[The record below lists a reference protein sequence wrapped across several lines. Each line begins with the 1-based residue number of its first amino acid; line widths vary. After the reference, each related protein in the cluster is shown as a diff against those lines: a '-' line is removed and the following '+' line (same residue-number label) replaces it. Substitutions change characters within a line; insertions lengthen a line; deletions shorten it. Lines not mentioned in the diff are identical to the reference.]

1 MQLKTY
7 PRTSL
12 EASSGRSHHIKRGQ
26 HDQTVLGRA
35 AKQHLRLGLLLMA
48 IGILLTTTAT
58 AQPRR
63 NDRTGNSENRLK
75 AMMERFDTNR
85 DGVVTKDEFKGSSER
100 FSMMDHNGDGK
111 VDGAE
116 MTAMRNRMQRSN
128 RQGGNRRG
136 PDGFTQRHGTDKSPK
151 VGQKV
156 PDFTLQLLHS
166 EKTVTLS
173 EAYRDKPVV
182 LTLGSYTCPPYRNA
196 LEGINDL
203 SQQYDDE
210 FAFYF
215 VYIKEAHATDERPTR
230 GNERIGIEF
239 KQPTTYLERELI
251 AKTCQ
256 QQIELTMPILVDTLD
271 NAVEKLFAGAPNRT
285 YLIDQNG
292 IVLYKGVRGPQGSRP
307 DDVSKAIQKQ
317 LRLKNGT
324 RLSADQTDI
333 RGSEKGRLL
342 KP

>member
-1 MQLKTY
+1 
-7 PRTSL
+7 
-12 EASSGRSHHIKRGQ
+12 
-26 HDQTVLGRA
+26 
-35 AKQHLRLGLLLMA
+35 
-48 IGILLTTTAT
+48 
-58 AQPRR
+58 
-63 NDRTGNSENRLK
+63 
-75 AMMERFDTNR
+75 MMERLDTNR
-85 DGVVTKDEFKGSSER
+85 DGVITKDEFKGSPER

-116 MTAMRNRMQRSN
+116 MTAMQNRMQRSN
-128 RQGGNRRG
+128 RQGDNRRG
-136 PDGFTQRHGTDKSPK
+136 PDVFTQRHGADKSPE

-173 EAYRDKPVV
+173 EAYRGKPLV

-196 LEGINDL
+196 LEAINEL
-203 SQQYDDE
+203 SQQYNDQ

-285 YLIDQNG
+285 YLIDQDG

-307 DDVSKAIQKQ
+307 DEVAKAIRKQ
-317 LRLKNGT
+317 LRLKNAA
-324 RLSADQTDI
+324 RPSADQTDL